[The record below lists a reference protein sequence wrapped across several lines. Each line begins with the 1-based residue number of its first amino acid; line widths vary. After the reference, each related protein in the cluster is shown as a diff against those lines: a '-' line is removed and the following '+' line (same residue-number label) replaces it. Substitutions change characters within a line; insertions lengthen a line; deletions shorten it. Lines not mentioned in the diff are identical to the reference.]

1 MCNVMIPKINK
12 ARHETTRKHREAIRN
27 MPGVKEEKARR
38 KQLMREKTDK
48 LLSIFNKLN
57 VSALTEE
64 EKRFMKDNGAMFIDM
79 V

>member
-1 MCNVMIPKINK
+1 MITKINK
-12 ARHETTRKHREAIRN
+12 ARHENTRKHREAIQN